1 MVIMMMLTIMIF
13 LGIALQDGAL
23 GLPRL
28 PKQPSPSLLDT
39 LLLLLVL
46 LRPSLLS
53 LGGIA
58 QLASSDPVEV
68 LFNPHGAVV
77 S

>member
-1 MVIMMMLTIMIF
+1 MMMITMMLTIMIF
-13 LGIALQDGAL
+13 LGLALQDGAL

-46 LRPSLLS
+46 LLL
-53 LGGIA
+53 LPLVIVIMMRTMMVPGVFVI
-58 QLASSDPVEV
+58 LNF
-68 LFNPHGAVV
+68 L
-77 S
+77 